1 MEKRPTTDTQKIRQL
16 ERQLA
21 DCDNVSNA
29 DIQKKIDLLNDLA
42 WALSDTDMQRAQSLS
57 QTAHTLA
64 TSTGNGS
71 ASYPLG
77 VAYSLRTQGYLNL
90 RLGNYPLGLSQL
102 LKAQEIFESLNHSQ
116 GLPDVF
122 DHIAGIYFQI
132 GDFPEALS
140 YMYKQLEAAQ
150 RLGDKRLIA
159 NAYNNLANIYLETG
173 DYHRASETLRQNL
186 QLANEIS
193 FARIECLSYLNLAET
208 YLAMGD
214 NTLALEHCLR
224 GLKVSQAVGFEL
236 FEVYAFDFIGKA
248 HLKLGNTRQALSNFE
263 EALALSRKIESKVT
277 ESLILLNLGQAYRE
291 MRQFD
296 LALNYLQQGVTIAQA
311 INANSELLKGH
322 LLLSEIFEQQGD
334 FAQALHHFK
343 QQHAFKELVLGEKA
357 DQRLKVLQIT
367 HDTATAKNEAEI
379 LRLRTVELQREV
391 ADRTQ
396 AELQVQRQLEYVR
409 ALSACSQTL
418 LVASDS
424 EADNRRLLG
433 EALQHLVKPARASK
447 VFLYENFDDPQ
458 LGFCSR
464 FIVHV
469 CAPGIPA
476 ALDDPTSAVIP
487 WAIAPE
493 ENRRRLAAGEPVG
506 GPTKTLFAA
515 TPSFRDYLL
524 NKVHAL
530 SVLFVP
536 IHFGEQWWGYVGF
549 DDRINE
555 REWQEEEILLLGAA
569 AEMLS
574 GALQRWQTE
583 ARERR
588 QRQIAESL
596 QQVALVLNST
606 LDQKQIVTAILGQLQ
621 AIMPYDGA
629 AIWLIEGEELKIVE
643 AAGLSLD
650 RVGWS
655 LPLDSD
661 TPQTLVIH
669 NRQPQIVADV
679 TAEPRWPQWDVTEI
693 IRSWMGTPLL
703 AAQEAIGL
711 LTLVRSDPGAFDLDD
726 LQVLQSFANQAVTA
740 ISNARLYQQI
750 STARERLSI
759 LYQASQ
765 VISAASLVPQQI
777 YAGIHGAV
785 ARLMPAD
792 VFVVTLVNEAEQEA
806 EDVYLVDQGQVWPSQ
821 RYPLP
826 GTFAHYLLRRGE
838 SLRADDYSALLQE
851 EFSFEL
857 FGSMED
863 TRSGLAVL
871 LRGRERVLGLLSVQ
885 SYELAT
891 YTDDDLELL
900 ELLAAHAA
908 IALENTRLYKQAQTA
923 ATLEERNRLARDL
936 HDSVTQSLYS
946 LTLLAE
952 GWRRLA
958 QRGRLADL
966 DGALTELGE
975 IAQQSLKEMRLLI
988 YELRPP
994 ALEQAGLLGAL
1005 HQRLG
1010 AVERRAGIDARLIAA
1025 ELIELPP
1032 QVEQGLYRIT
1042 QEALNNALKHAKA
1055 TAVTVFVRAS
1065 GEWIE
1070 VEVTDNGCGF
1080 EPDRLNGQPG
1090 LGLISMRERA
1100 EQLGGELVV
1109 ESQPGVGTTVQLKVS
1124 INS

>member
-1 MEKRPTTDTQKIRQL
+1 MAIRLAVWFVLLASLPILVLVFFVRQNAQTAFVNLENNYHYKVAALLARQVALSDNLEDAQRLLATLERDEQIAFILSRNGTYLAHMDSSKINGMAENDFRPDTVRAILTQRDGFYAEPASFYFFAFTPVPGQEAVVVVAGKVSMISTVIGQL
-16 ERQLA
+16 ERESYLQLLA
-21 DCDNVSNA
+21 SCLIAIGGSGAV
-29 DIQKKIDLLNDLA
+29 IWLLIGLPVRKLTRAAEQISAGHLNTQVDSSDMVDDLA
-42 WALSDTDMQRAQSLS
+42 ILGTTFNAMTNQVRELVENLEQRVNQRTAELTDA
-57 QTAHTLA
+57 
-64 TSTGNGS
+64 NE
-71 ASYPLG
+71 
-77 VAYSLRTQGYLNL
+77 
-90 RLGNYPLGLSQL
+90 
-102 LKAQEIFESLNHSQ
+102 K
-116 GLPDVF
+116 
-122 DHIAGIYFQI
+122 
-132 GDFPEALS
+132 
-140 YMYKQLEAAQ
+140 LE
-150 RLGDKRLIA
+150 
-159 NAYNNLANIYLETG
+159 
-173 DYHRASETLRQNL
+173 RQN
-186 QLANEIS
+186 
-193 FARIECLSYLNLAET
+193 
-208 YLAMGD
+208 
-214 NTLALEHCLR
+214 
-224 GLKVSQAVGFEL
+224 
-236 FEVYAFDFIGKA
+236 
-248 HLKLGNTRQALSNFE
+248 
-263 EALALSRKIESKVT
+263 
-277 ESLILLNLGQAYRE
+277 
-291 MRQFD
+291 RQFQEANQK
-296 LALNYLQQGVTIAQA
+296 LAHEIA
-311 INANSELLKGH
+311 ER
-322 LLLSEIFEQQGD
+322 
-334 FAQALHHFK
+334 
-343 QQHAFKELVLGEKA
+343 
-357 DQRLKVLQIT
+357 QR
-367 HDTATAKNEAEI
+367 
-379 LRLRTVELQREV
+379 
-391 ADRTQ
+391 
-396 AELQVQRQLEYVR
+396 
-409 ALSACSQTL
+409 
-418 LVASDS
+418 
-424 EADNRRLLG
+424 
-433 EALQHLVKPARASK
+433 
-447 VFLYENFDDPQ
+447 
-458 LGFCSR
+458 
-464 FIVHV
+464 
-469 CAPGIPA
+469 
-476 ALDDPTSAVIP
+476 
-487 WAIAPE
+487 
-493 ENRRRLAAGEPVG
+493 
-506 GPTKTLFAA
+506 
-515 TPSFRDYLL
+515 
-524 NKVHAL
+524 
-530 SVLFVP
+530 
-536 IHFGEQWWGYVGF
+536 
-549 DDRINE
+549 
-555 REWQEEEILLLGAA
+555 
-569 AEMLS
+569 
-574 GALQRWQTE
+574 TE
-583 ARERR
+583 AREGR

-606 LDQKQIVTAILGQLQ
+606 LDQKQIVTTILGQLQ

-643 AAGLSLD
+643 AAGLSLH

-792 VFVVTLVNEAEQEA
+792 VFVVTLINEAEQEA

-838 SLRADDYSALLQE
+838 SLLTDDYSALPQE

-857 FGSMED
+857 FGSMKD

-885 SYELAT
+885 SYELTT

-908 IALENTRLYKQAQTA
+908 IALENTQLHQQAQTIA
-923 ATLEERNRLARDL
+923 ALEERNRLARDL